1 MILDAPAALSSL
13 TQSWN
18 DFFSHSK
25 LTNDIVTFLH
35 VGGLLLAGGLAVA
48 SDRMTFRA
56 MRYPADE
63 RRGHVR
69 EVAAVHRLV
78 ITGLVIVVVS
88 GIALFASD
96 VDTFWDSWV
105 FWVKMGLIVLLLLN
119 GWGMTRVEKRL
130 AVDASE
136 GAPGWNGLH
145 RAAVVS
151 VTLWFAIALAG
162 VILTN
167 V

>member
-1 MILDAPAALSSL
+1 MILDAPAALSNL

-18 DFFSHSK
+18 DFYSHSK
-25 LTNDIVTFLH
+25 VTNDIVTFLH

-56 MRYPADE
+56 MRYPAEE

-69 EVAAVHRLV
+69 EVTAVHRLV
-78 ITGLVIVVVS
+78 ITGLTIVFLS

-96 VDTFWDSWV
+96 VDTFWGSWV
-105 FWVKMGLIVLLLLN
+105 FWVKMGLIVLLLVN
-119 GWGMTRVEKRL
+119 GWVMTRVERQL
-130 AVDASE
+130 TVDPSE

-151 VTLWFAIALAG
+151 VTLWFATTLAG
-162 VILTN
+162 VMLTN